1 MTAQHKQILTR
12 YSNNFIQR
20 IIMKKISKTFFAAM
34 TIVLALFIC
43 QPAMA
48 AADKTSFTF
57 GLLMVGPA
65 NDHGW
70 SQAHFEA
77 AKKIE
82 EALPGTKMI
91 YIDKVNPADRP
102 GITIPNLVDDLVA
115 KGAKLIIGNSD
126 DMKDGMREASMMH
139 PEINFIHISG
149 DDVMTGKAEKNL
161 TNLMGRMDYGK
172 MMAGFVAALTTRTG
186 KIGDLGPLINAET
199 RQLSSAAWLGA
210 RYAWTQVLKKPLKDL
225 HYKVSWIGFWFNIPG
240 VTSDPT
246 LVMRNFI
253 DSGYDVIISGID
265 TTEALIVAGQKR
277 KEGGEVW
284 AVAYDYIGACKEAPE
299 ACLGVP
305 YYNWFPGYKMIIEA
319 AMQGSF
325 KQQFLWLGPD
335 WKDINNA
342 ETSPVGFIE
351 GAALGAEQKKELA
364 EFQKGLADGSIN
376 LFTGPLNY
384 QDGSVFLKTG
394 EKATDEQIWNLPQLL
409 EGMEGAS
416 K

>member
-1 MTAQHKQILTR
+1 MMRSA
-12 YSNNFIQR
+12 
-20 IIMKKISKTFFAAM
+20 KTLITLLGFALA
-34 TIVLALFIC
+34 ALFTC
-43 QPAMA
+43 QPTL
-48 AADKTSFTF
+48 AADKPFTF

-77 AKKIE
+77 AKEIE
-82 EALPGTKMI
+82 KKVPGTKMI

-102 GITIPNLVDDLVA
+102 GITVPNLVDDLVA

-126 DMKDGMREASMMH
+126 DMKDGMQEAAMMH
-139 PEINFIHISG
+139 PDVYFVHISG
-149 DDVMTGKAEKNL
+149 DGALHGEAPKNL
-161 TNLMGRMDYGK
+161 TNLMGRMEYGK
-172 MMAGFVAALTTRTG
+172 MMAGFVAALTTKTG

-199 RQLSSAAWLGA
+199 RRLSSSTYLGA
-210 RYAWTQVLKKPLKDL
+210 RYAWTKILKKPATDLK
-225 HYKVSWIGFWFNIPG
+225 YKVSWIGFWFNIPG

-253 DSGYDVIISGID
+253 DSGYDVIVSGID

-277 KEGGEVW
+277 KEGAQVW
-284 AVAYDYIGACKEAPE
+284 AVPYDFKGACDEAPQ

-305 YYNWFPGYKMIIEA
+305 FYNWFPGYKQIISS
-319 AMQGSF
+319 AMNGSF
-325 KQQFLWLGPD
+325 TQQFLWLGPD
-335 WKDINNA
+335 WKNLNNTD
-342 ETSPVGFIE
+342 TSSIGFMN
-351 GAALGAEQKKELA
+351 GTALGPEQAKALA

-376 LFTGPLNY
+376 LFTGPLNF
-384 QDGSVFLKTG
+384 QDGSVFLKEG
-394 EKATDEQIWNLPQLL
+394 EKATDTQIWNLPQLL

>member
-1 MTAQHKQILTR
+1 MKRFGRGLTAVLGM
-12 YSNNFIQR
+12 S
-20 IIMKKISKTFFAAM
+20 
-34 TIVLALFIC
+34 LALILVC
-43 QPAMA
+43 HPAYS
-48 AADKTSFTF
+48 ADTTFTF

-77 AKKIE
+77 AHEIEKKI
-82 EALPGTKMI
+82 AGTKLI

-102 GITIPNLVDDLVA
+102 GITVPNLVDDLVS

-126 DMKDGMREASMMH
+126 DMKDGMREASLMH
-139 PEINFIHISG
+139 PDVFFIHISG
-149 DDVMTGKAEKNL
+149 DDVYTGKAGKNL
-161 TNLMGRMDYGK
+161 TNLMGRMEYGK
-172 MMAGFVAALTTRTG
+172 MMAGFVAALTSQTG

-199 RQLSSAAWLGA
+199 RRLSSSAYLGA
-210 RYAWTQVLKKPLKDL
+210 RYAWTHVLKKPAKDL
-225 HYKVSWIGFWFNIPG
+225 KYKVSWIGFWFNIPG

-277 KEGGEVW
+277 KEGVEVW
-284 AVAYDYIGACKEAPE
+284 AVPYDYRGGCNEAPD

-305 YYNWFPGYKMIIEA
+305 YFNWFPGYKQIIEA
-319 AMQGSF
+319 AMNGKF

-335 WKDINNA
+335 WKNINNA
-342 ETSPVGFIE
+342 ETSSIGFME
-351 GAALGAEQKKELA
+351 GAALGEEQKKELA
-364 EFQKGLADGSIN
+364 QFQKGLADGSIN
-376 LFTGPLNY
+376 LFTGPLNF
-384 QDGSVFLKTG
+384 QDGSVFLEPG
-394 EKATDEQIWNLPQLL
+394 LEANDEQIWNLPQLL